1 MPSFFQNA
9 IFLFFPEKHS
19 IRLFCNR
26 KSIAEMWKQQ
36 KTIAYKSFYLLSGQ
50 VYDRIGKQTSKSFGA
65 PMDEVNKMGGLK
77 ATEN

>member
-1 MPSFFQNA
+1 
-9 IFLFFPEKHS
+9 
-19 IRLFCNR
+19 
-26 KSIAEMWKQQ
+26 MWKQQ

-77 ATEN
+77 TTEN

>member
-1 MPSFFQNA
+1 
-9 IFLFFPEKHS
+9 
-19 IRLFCNR
+19 
-26 KSIAEMWKQQ
+26 MWKQQ

-77 ATEN
+77 AIENWLGWI